1 MKECTELYHC
11 ENMLLLANIQ
21 IEASLLRKESRG
33 VFYRND
39 YPQQDDTCW
48 CKNIVVHNRKDG
60 IELEVCDPC

>member
-1 MKECTELYHC
+1 
-11 ENMLLLANIQ
+11 MLLLANIQ